1 MKKLMHKAVAIAA
14 LITLINTVA
23 KAQAPQRFNYQ
34 AIARNPSGVEI
45 ASQNIAL
52 KLSILDGAPNGTIV
66 YAETHSVLT
75 NPYGLFTLQVGAGTL
90 VSGNFATIAWGSG
103 SKYIK
108 TEIDP
113 TGGTNYTIAG
123 TSELISVPY
132 ALYAGSS
139 STVGVTGAT
148 GATGSAGLQGATGPT
163 GATGATGAAGLQ
175 GATGA
180 TGSAGLQ
187 GPVGP
192 AGATGA
198 TGLAGAT
205 GATGL
210 NGVTGATGLNGATGA
225 TGLAGATGVDGATGA
240 TGPTGASATGGVA
253 AVYTISGATTS
264 IAASAT
270 SFVFIGPQATITTT
284 AGQTLVGALSVPL
297 KATVPSTATN
307 TWIDIGYQPVGGGTI
322 TPFSGANYSIVDV
335 TSDFKG
341 NYDVNAA
348 VVPGAG
354 TWKVGYIVRNTSSIV
369 INNNGFVNGWIMV
382 VNP

>member
-1 MKKLMHKAVAIAA
+1 MHKALAIAA
-14 LITLINTVA
+14 LITLINTVS
-23 KAQAPQRFNYQ
+23 KAQAPQKFNYQ
-34 AIARNPSGVEI
+34 AIARNTSGVEI

-52 KLSILDGAPNGTIV
+52 KLSILDGAPNGTVV
-66 YAETHSVLT
+66 YAETHTILT

-90 VSGNFATIAWGSG
+90 ISGNFATIAWGSG

-113 TGGTNYTIAG
+113 TGGTNYSVAG

-132 ALYAGSS
+132 ALYAGASLS
-139 STVGVTGAT
+139 GGVTGAT
-148 GATGSAGLQGATGPT
+148 GATGI
-163 GATGATGAAGLQ
+163 AGLQ

-180 TGSAGLQ
+180 TGPTGA
-187 GPVGP
+187 

-205 GATGL
+205 GATGNTGL
-210 NGVTGATGLNGATGA
+210 QGPTGPVGTTGANGLAGATGATGLNGAT
-225 TGLAGATGVDGATGA
+225 GATGVDGATGA

-253 AVYTISGATTS
+253 AVYPISGATTS
-264 IAASAT
+264 IAASAA